1 MSKLINGGLY
11 LLREREFIK
20 SNETIYKIGRSD
32 DVLKRVNQYPNGS
45 IVYLII
51 GCDNNSIHETKLI
64 ELFNNNFSNENYI
77 GTEYF
82 NGDVDTMKNIMLE
95 YIKSKIN
102 NFYLI
107 DNEFTIERVNKDKT
121 NIPKINQQISNIQ
134 NVIKNIIIENKANV
148 DNDKFEDCIEE
159 ENNEE
164 ENNEEEDNEN
174 NNETVNSGNEHS
186 NSNINVNINNNN
198 GTVIINNNSDN
209 RTCSN
214 CGIVFLYPCHLER
227 HNNGKRKCK
236 PKKIKKQFICIYCE
250 QNYSS
255 RYNLERHSNTCKEK
269 IKKET
274 QNNIIKNNINNNNNE
289 KVILELADIFK
300 IAEKSGNLDKIIN
313 IFHNVLLPT

>member
-107 DNEFTIERVNKDKT
+107 DNEFTIERVNKDNT

-148 DNDKFEDCIEE
+148 DNDKFEDCIE
-159 ENNEE
+159 
-164 ENNEEEDNEN
+164 NEN
-174 NNETVNSGNEHS
+174 NNDTVNSGNEHS
-186 NSNINVNINNNN
+186 NINININNN
-198 GTVIINNNSDN
+198 GAVIINNNSNN
-209 RTCSN
+209 RTCIR
-214 CGIVFLYPCHLER
+214 CGQIFQYPSQLER
-227 HNNGKRKCK
+227 HKNGKLECRVNDTINLNKNQCAHCN
-236 PKKIKKQFICIYCE
+236 KKFASKFSLTRHNETCI
-250 QNYSS
+250 
-255 RYNLERHSNTCKEK
+255 EK

-274 QNNIIKNNINNNNNE
+274 QNNIIKNNIKNNIKNE

-300 IAEKSGNLDKIIN
+300 IAEQSGNLDKIIN